1 MRKMNLCDLHSRL
14 SLRGSSAA
22 YASFA
27 EPKATLSSLHQRS
40 AAKRRLIVWALMC
53 LLFGGTTGQ
62 FAIAVQ
68 LAPRIQMFGQQVP
81 ALGQR
86 DAQAE
91 AKARAQEERAMDL
104 AVLKTDPDLEALME
118 KADRYMGDGNYRVAS
133 TLWQAV
139 LERSGDALYSDDQ
152 ETYYSMVQ
160 RVEKV
165 LAALPPEGLKIYRV
179 TADAEA
185 RELLARSG
193 PQDTGALS
201 TVVQKYFISS
211 IGDDAALTLGSIFLD
226 RFDFSG
232 ARRMFEKI
240 VKDHPDPSVP
250 MDQVYL
256 KIALCNSWLGD
267 DSAAKAMLDRS
278 VEVSDR
284 SEQPRNFDLVSRSIG
299 NLSFDSNTSEALSIW
314 KMPLG
319 NASRVGVMPT
329 PPQEFMDGPLVAAWQ
344 FYFLPKNTRSDRRD
358 FEGIVRAGRSAWGS
372 ANMSTRNTVER
383 NLIESWSK
391 KDWRPAG
398 EVLFDE
404 QRVFFRSV
412 ADVTA
417 WDKQKVNQHIENALS
432 APPVPEPFK
441 SSAPSK
447 GDEAS
452 KRIAKS
458 ISWRSVWRN
467 SFEIDTKTMVTT
479 MQRSRF
485 GGYQNRNKKK
495 ESPFPT
501 TLPEV
506 QFFGDKIASS
516 MSIHQENLY
525 ALEGRRFDVKNRY
538 GTKRISQFRNR
549 SVRRLRD
556 NFLTAYD
563 RATGQVQWSLPQVKA
578 RDEKGQEVDDVGE
591 IESEEFISSGG
602 FMAAPIGFGNLIIV
616 PVNNSGAI
624 YAYALDPGNGGKT
637 VWRSF
642 LCDEAETSANA
653 WSPIEMSIDGSDLF
667 VSCGMGVV
675 FSIDPASGVV
685 RFARRYQRDGRSNA
699 FSFGRSFNAPRYKHF
714 EGWSSDVVIPW
725 SNQIIVFSS
734 DRNTIEAYDRD
745 GEQLLWK
752 CDSNPMSDGEVDY
765 VIGVY
770 NDVLYVGGFKT
781 VIAFELKR
789 EGAILWGGREM
800 FGDQKSR
807 GKAMLTPDG
816 VFVPVED
823 SIIQYSLVGDDGKAD
838 EMDAVKVDL
847 GTGAPVG
854 NLYSDGQRIWVHG
867 ASRLYALQP
876 DPENK

>member
-1 MRKMNLCDLHSRL
+1 MRHIEGYKSQSPESKSR
-14 SLRGSSAA
+14 RVVNPQT
-22 YASFA
+22 FA
-27 EPKATLSSLHQRS
+27 LL
-40 AAKRRLIVWALMC
+40 VCVVC
-53 LLFGGTTGQ
+53 LFVSIINAQ
-62 FAIAVQ
+62 SAIAVQ
-68 LAPRIQMFGQQVP
+68 LAPQIQVFARQAP
-81 ALGQR
+81 AV
-86 DAQAE
+86 AQEQARAE
-91 AKARAQEERAMDL
+91 AEARAEQEKAMDL
-104 AVLKTDPDLEALME
+104 AALKTDPDLEALME
-118 KADRYMGDGNYRVAS
+118 KAERYMGDGNYRVAS

-139 LERSGDALYSDDQ
+139 LDRSGDALYSDDQ
-152 ETYYSMVQ
+152 EMYYSMVQ

-165 LAALPPEGLKIYRV
+165 LAALPPEGLEIYRV

-193 PQDTGALS
+193 PQDTNALA

-211 IGDDAALTLGSIFLD
+211 VGDDAALNLGSIFLD
-226 RFDFSG
+226 RFDFLG

-240 VKDHPDPSVP
+240 VNDHPDPSVP
-250 MDQVYL
+250 LNQVYL

-278 VEVSDR
+278 AEVSDGAK
-284 SEQPRNFDLVSRSIG
+284 EPRNFDLVSRSIG
-299 NLSFDSNTSEALSIW
+299 NLSFESNSSKALDIW

-319 NASRVGVMPT
+319 NASRVGVMPA
-329 PPQEFMDGPLVAAWQ
+329 PPIETMDGPLVAAWQ

-358 FEGIVRAGRSAWGS
+358 FEGVVRAGRSAWGS
-372 ANMSTRNTVER
+372 ANMGTRNTVER
-383 NLIESWSK
+383 KLIESWRR

-398 EVLFDE
+398 ELLFDE

-412 ADVTA
+412 ADITA
-417 WDKQKVNQHIENALS
+417 WDKLKVEQHIDNALT
-432 APPVPEPFK
+432 APPEPPK
-441 SSAPSK
+441 SSAPEK
-447 GDEAS
+447 DGAS
-452 KRIAKS
+452 QRIAKS
-458 ISWRSVWRN
+458 VSWRSVWRN
-467 SFEIDTKTMVTT
+467 SFEIDTKTMVTN

-485 GGYQNRNKKK
+485 GGYRSRDRKKDA
-495 ESPFPT
+495 PLPT

-506 QFFGDKIASS
+506 QLFGDKIASS

-525 ALEGRRFDVKNRY
+525 AVEGQRFDLKNRHS
-538 GTKRISQFRNR
+538 TKRISQFRNR

-563 RATGQVQWSLPQVKA
+563 RTTGQVQWSLPDVKKQE
-578 RDEKGQEVDDVGE
+578 DEDQEIEEVGE

-616 PVNNSGAI
+616 PVNISGAI
-624 YAYALDPGNGGKT
+624 YAYALDPANGGKT
-637 VWRSF
+637 VWKSF

-653 WSPIEMSIDGSDLF
+653 WSPIEMSINGSDLF

-685 RFARRYQRDGRSNA
+685 RFARRYERDGRPNA
-699 FSFGRSFNAPRYKHF
+699 FGFGRSFNSPRYKHF
-714 EGWSSDVVIPW
+714 DNWSSDVIIPW
-725 SNQIIVFSS
+725 SNQIICFSS
-734 DRNTIEAYDRD
+734 DRKTIEAYDRD
-745 GEQLLWK
+745 AGEFLWK

-781 VIAFELKR
+781 VIAFQLKR

-807 GKAMLTPDG
+807 GKAMLTPEG

-823 SIIQYSLVGDDGKAD
+823 SIVQYSLDGDDGEAD
-838 EMDAVKVDL
+838 EVGAVKVDL

-876 DPENK
+876 DPENE